1 MTERKGDVWDD
12 TPEEQHWQMEQSILR
27 YQRAM
32 HAVQTGVALEMSMGL
47 SNAHEPKHLRVGVN
61 SAMIEHGALVH
72 FLVRKGIMTWPEWFE
87 ILADAAEQEQHV
99 YEENIGAELR

>member
-1 MTERKGDVWDD
+1 MSDADIWAD
-12 TPEEQHWQMEQSILR
+12 TPEEFHDKMGLDIER

-47 SNAHEPKHLRVGVN
+47 SNAHEPKHLRVGIN
-61 SAMIEHGALVH
+61 SAMVEHGALVH

-87 ILADAAEQEQHV
+87 MLADAAEQEKHT
-99 YEENIGAELR
+99 YESVIGAELR